1 MKSESLVVT
10 AETVEVVIDRDR
22 LVVVVVLCDL
32 EKVVRTDAAKDE
44 RKMAE
49 DIE

>member
-1 MKSESLVVT
+1 MT
-10 AETVEVVIDRDR
+10 DR

-49 DIE
+49 DIEWVYFVVIPLVI